1 MPLLIVGLWLWG
13 PRRQLTSQRVLVGL
27 LSCLFAQIF
36 WQLWGKPLLSSLYR
50 ALFAFPVSKG
60 RVRNSYHFMGLIFQA
75 LAPTRN
81 QAAQNFIATQ

>member
-36 WQLWGKPLLSSLYR
+36 WQ
-50 ALFAFPVSKG
+50 
-60 RVRNSYHFMGLIFQA
+60 
-75 LAPTRN
+75 
-81 QAAQNFIATQ
+81 